1 MFSCVVHMQVQSVE
15 RVIGRQNAHSYF
27 SERNPAVSVTR
38 EKRKFI
44 GYDFVK
50 NITNVTKKVHKS
62 HMY

>member
-1 MFSCVVHMQVQSVE
+1 MHKQVQSVE

-38 EKRKFI
+38 EKRKII

-50 NITNVTKKVHKS
+50 NKTNVTKKVH
-62 HMY
+62 